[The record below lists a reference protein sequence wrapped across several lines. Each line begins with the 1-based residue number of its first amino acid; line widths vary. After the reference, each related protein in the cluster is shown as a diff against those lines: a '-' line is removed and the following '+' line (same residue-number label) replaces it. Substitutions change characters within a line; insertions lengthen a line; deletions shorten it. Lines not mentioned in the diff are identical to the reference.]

1 MSTTDLDGYAAR
13 IQFYTGEVPYLL
25 IQCLDQNPWDSCIDF
40 GCGDGAIL
48 HAMNTQ
54 GLLENKSVYA
64 LDGSSERIKA
74 VEKISDNFTGIVSDV
89 CDTKLEDDSID
100 VAIST
105 QVIEHV
111 DDDLKMLREMHRIM
125 KPKGMLYL
133 TTIFKKSY
141 GWYFYR
147 CNGKWTIDPTHLREY
162 SADGQLTDLITAA
175 GFDVIV
181 NKKSIES
188 RSFVDAFMRRVGVRF
203 GVGRSVYN
211 SAVLRGLRKIKMPIP
226 GYYHWELVCQK
237 R

>member
-1 MSTTDLDGYAAR
+1 MSTTDLNEYSAR
-13 IQFYTGEVPYLL
+13 IQFYTGEVPNLL
-25 IQCLDQNPWDSCIDF
+25 SKCLDQQPWTSCIDI

-48 HAMNTQ
+48 HAMDAR

-74 VEKISDNFTGIVSDV
+74 VEQISENFVGIISDV
-89 CDTKLEDDSID
+89 CDTALEDGSID

-111 DDDLKMLREMHRIM
+111 EDDAEMVHEMHRIM

-147 CNGKWTIDPTHLREY
+147 CNGKWAIDPTHLREY
-162 SADGQLTDLITAA
+162 SADGQLVDILTAA
-175 GFDVIV
+175 GFDVLV

-188 RSFVDAFMRRVGVRF
+188 RSFVDAFMRRVGSRF
-203 GVGRSVYN
+203 GVGRRVYD
-211 SAVLRGLRKIKMPIP
+211 SGILRHIRKIKIPIP

>member
-1 MSTTDLDGYAAR
+1 MSTTDLNEYSAR

-25 IQCLDQNPWDSCIDF
+25 MRCLDEQNWHSCIDI

-48 HAMNTQ
+48 HAMNGQ
-54 GLLENKSVYA
+54 GLLDNKLVYA

-74 VEKISDNFTGIVSDV
+74 VEEVSDNFTGIVSDV
-89 CDTKLEDDSID
+89 CDTTLEDGSID

-111 DDDLKMLREMHRIM
+111 EDDAAMVREMHRIM

-147 CNGKWTIDPTHLREY
+147 CNGKWAIDPTHLREY
-162 SADGQLTDLITAA
+162 SADAQLVDLLTDA
-175 GFDVIV
+175 GFDVLV
-181 NKKSIES
+181 NKKSIVT
-188 RSFVDAFMRRVGVRF
+188 F
-203 GVGRSVYN
+203 
-211 SAVLRGLRKIKMPIP
+211 L
-226 GYYHWELVCQK
+226 
-237 R
+237 